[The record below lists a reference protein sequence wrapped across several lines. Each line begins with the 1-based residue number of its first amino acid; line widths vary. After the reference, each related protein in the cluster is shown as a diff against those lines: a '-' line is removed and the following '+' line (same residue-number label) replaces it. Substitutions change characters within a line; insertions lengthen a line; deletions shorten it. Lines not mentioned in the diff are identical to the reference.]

1 MGRKLLMKG
10 NEALAEAAIRA
21 GCKLFFGYPI
31 TPQTELSE
39 YMAKNMPKR
48 GGLSL
53 QAESEIAAIN
63 MVLGASLSTSSAQAR
78 VWAAFSRRRP
88 TTSRR
93 PRRSAMA
100 TCTSS
105 CSHPRRYRKSLR

>member
-48 GGLSL
+48 GGCW
-53 QAESEIAAIN
+53 
-63 MVLGASLSTSSAQAR
+63 VLLRPAHGS
-78 VWAAFSRRRP
+78 SRRR
-88 TTSRR
+88 RR
-93 PRRSAMA
+93 RAFRSKAKA
-100 TCTSS
+100 FRT
-105 CSHPRRYRKSLR
+105 